1 MRSPTRTERRRGTRS
16 DAETRTPVSVP
27 DRVALLTGV
36 GIAAAGILLRVWQ
49 LDALGFNSDE
59 AVYAGQAASIA
70 GDPSFTGI
78 FPIFRAHPL
87 LFQFVLALLYQGGV
101 SDLSGRLLAVA
112 VGLVALWLVY
122 RAGNLLYGRR
132 VGLVAALLLALMPY
146 HVVVTRQVLLDGPMT
161 TFAALTLYLLARYA
175 TTERPD
181 WLYAAGVGLGLVFL
195 AKEVGIVFIPA
206 VYAFLALSP
215 SVKVR
220 LRDIAISLACA
231 ALVIAPFPLSLL
243 LGGGTKA
250 GKGFLAWQL
259 FRPPNHTPGFYLA
272 TVPRAMGLLV
282 LLAAVLALVLRR
294 RAWTWREN
302 LLVVWVA
309 VPLVFFQLWPVK
321 GFQYLLPTAPA
332 VVILAARGLVGW
344 VGSEPLTLLGRRL
357 AVPVIQVA
365 AVTVVAATLAVSSWG
380 RINQSNTTT
389 FLAGSGGVPG
399 GRAAGLWLRDNA
411 PAGSQMLAL
420 GPSMANI
427 LQFYGHQRVYGLS
440 VSSNPLRRNPAYDP
454 VGNPDRLLRDGR
466 IHYIVWDAYSA
477 ARSRFYA
484 KRLLGYAKRYHGRA
498 VHSETV
504 AVRTPTGAVIR
515 RPVIVI
521 FQVRQ

>member
-1 MRSPTRTERRRGTRS
+1 MAAPTRTVRPRGAGA
-16 DAETRTPVSVP
+16 DAETRTAVWVP
-27 DRVALLTGV
+27 DRVALLTGL
-36 GIAAAGILLRVWQ
+36 GIAAAGTFLRVWQ
-49 LDALGFNSDE
+49 LGALGFNSDE

-70 GDPSFTGI
+70 GDPAFTGI

-101 SDLSGRLLAVA
+101 SDVGGRLLAVA
-112 VGLVALWLVY
+112 VGLAGVWLVY

-181 WLYAAGVGLGLVFL
+181 WLYAAGVGLGLIFL

-220 LRDIAISLACA
+220 LRDVAISLGCA
-231 ALVIAPFPLSLL
+231 AVVIAPFPLSLL
-243 LGGGTKA
+243 LGGGTRA

-282 LLAAVLALVLRR
+282 LASAVAALALRR
-294 RAWTWREN
+294 REWTWREN

-309 VPLVFFQLWPVK
+309 VPLAFFQLWPVK

-344 VGSEPLTLLGRRL
+344 AGPERLTVLGHRVAGPAL
-357 AVPVIQVA
+357 QVA
-365 AVTVVAATLAVSSWG
+365 AVTVVAASLVVGSWG
-380 RINQSNTTT
+380 RIDQANSTR

-399 GRAAGLWLRDNA
+399 GRAAGLWLRDHA
-411 PAGSQMLAL
+411 PAGSQLLAL

-427 LQFYGHQRVYGLS
+427 VQFYGHQRVYGLS

-498 VHSETV
+498 VHTEAV
-504 AVRTPTGAVIR
+504 EVRTAGGVVVR